1 MMNAN
6 ERSVRR
12 AVKTEL
18 DKLRG
23 LDYNYKLH
31 PITGE
36 PMIKEHNSIADDLD
50 VPTVP
55 QGNYY
60 D

>member
-1 MMNAN
+1 MNAD

-23 LDYNYKLH
+23 LDYNYRLDA
-31 PITGE
+31 ITGE
-36 PMIKEHNSIADDLD
+36 PVVKEHNSIVDDLD

>member
-1 MMNAN
+1 MNAD
-6 ERSVRR
+6 ERSIRR

-23 LDYNYKLH
+23 LDYNYRLD

-36 PMIKEHNSIADDLD
+36 PVIKEHNSIVDDLD

-55 QGNYY
+55 QGHHYG
-60 D
+60 